1 MPAFTKLYPL
11 RADAP
16 FLPSAWGGG
25 WAIDGNRT
33 VVMDGRKF
41 GASGTT
47 TATRAE
53 TSATSPLDVGV
64 LRAVSRKLSPQTFSG
79 TVDMCLGVTESD
91 AAADFYAR
99 LHLFIINGTTGA
111 ALGTLLTYAEAS
123 GSGTEFPTTSTG
135 RAFASPQAIAGITVP
150 NDGDDYYMVAELGV
164 RAFNAVTTSA
174 GVLQFSNAVQIDDE
188 GLDNLTPAT
197 ATPLS
202 SLPALLTLNPVW
214 LGSEQWFELPV
225 SNPVVSVFFGV
236 SSASG
241 AYAPYTELFRDNG
254 SGGYTSAV
262 PSELEQYRPI
272 ILTIGG
278 TRLLARVTD
287 LTGGQA
293 PGRSLVVA
301 AEAPPSLTVPAGSI
315 FITPDAGAG
324 GADVPGLI
332 ISPVD
337 GTTLRAVTPF
347 VSTETGAVLADG
359 SRVLVSDKNDRSKL
373 HLYDADLVL
382 ISTLTGILS
391 AAPAQQ
397 NAPITTDGLTFYV
410 AQQQTAAGSSTVW
423 QLDPDGAVLD
433 TWTLPADAAVLNAI
447 AISPDESTLYYT
459 RRVDGSGIKRHDMNA
474 DTPLSD
480 LATAGAG
487 IAPSDIHALSDATIL
502 VALTDLAATN
512 INLIR
517 RYSTGGV
524 LMDEYDFGG
533 VDGEATPWFIDH
545 FAIAEDDPISF
556 WVWMQT
562 FDIADGIRRHTFQR
576 IRVSD
581 GAVIAEF
588 SFLDFQDGAGPVV
601 AEGSVPDEYYRIE
614 NSCPLLILPLGL
626 GGGGV
631 LPIGVIGPL
640 LMIHFPRY
648 IHDAE
653 PS

>member
-164 RAFNAVTTSA
+164 RAFNAVTTSRTATYRYGARSGAFDYTELSDLTVGSTSTSTLA
-174 GVLQFSNAVQIDDE
+174 GFLQFSNAVQIDDE

-480 LATAGAG
+480 LATLA
-487 IAPSDIHALSDATIL
+487 SRH
-502 VALTDLAATN
+502 LTFTRYPM
-512 INLIR
+512 R
-517 RYSTGGV
+517 R
-524 LMDEYDFGG
+524 
-533 VDGEATPWFIDH
+533 
-545 FAIAEDDPISF
+545 F
-556 WVWMQT
+556 WS
-562 FDIADGIRRHTFQR
+562 R
-576 IRVSD
+576 
-581 GAVIAEF
+581 
-588 SFLDFQDGAGPVV
+588 
-601 AEGSVPDEYYRIE
+601 
-614 NSCPLLILPLGL
+614 
-626 GGGGV
+626 
-631 LPIGVIGPL
+631 
-640 LMIHFPRY
+640 
-648 IHDAE
+648 
-653 PS
+653 